1 MTEAVARVI
10 LGDNN
15 VYPLPLADGGVL
27 LIDAGLDYRT
37 RAGEASWD
45 AVVARAA
52 ELGFAPDEVN
62 AVVITHAHIDHAGLA
77 PHWLKQGARVL
88 AGANDRAAV
97 AAGREGN
104 EAQREVRIDELRRH
118 GCPQSILDGLAA
130 VRGRRGLE
138 WQPCEF
144 AALERAEGAR
154 FELASGGTIEVL
166 AAPGHT
172 PGNVVA
178 WNASTGELYTG
189 DTLLPTTIPT
199 PGLHF
204 PDALDSGRDAE
215 RWPSLPPFL
224 ASVETLAELPVASI
238 LPGHGDPVADP
249 ARLFDRFAVHHERRA
264 RRIVAALD
272 GGAATAFE
280 VVRTL
285 FRRLP
290 EARIGQAM
298 TETIGH
304 LDVLTAQGRAVV
316 ADRDP
321 WRYELTEVGAA

>member
-1 MTEAVARVI
+1 MSDAVPRIV

-15 VYPLPLADGGVL
+15 IYPLRLAAGGVL

-37 RAGEASWD
+37 RTNETSWD

-52 ELGFAPDEVN
+52 ELGFAPSEVG

-77 PHWLKQGARVL
+77 PHWLERGARVL
-88 AGANDRAAV
+88 AGADDRAAV
-97 AAGREGN
+97 AAGRAAN

-118 GCPQSILDGLAA
+118 GCPESILDDLAA
-130 VRGRRGLE
+130 VRGRRGLD
-138 WQPCEF
+138 WQPCDL
-144 AALERAEGAR
+144 ASLESAEGAS
-154 FELASGGTIEVL
+154 FKLASGDTIEVL

-178 WNASTGELYTG
+178 WNAGSGELYTG
-189 DTLLPTTIPT
+189 DTILPTTIPT

-204 PDALDSGRDAE
+204 PDALEAGRDAE

-224 ASVETLAELPVASI
+224 ASVDTLAELPVARI
-238 LPGHGDPVADP
+238 LPGHGEPVPDPRA
-249 ARLFDRFAVHHERRA
+249 LFDRFTAHHERRA

-272 GGAATAFE
+272 GGATTAFE
-280 VVRTL
+280 VARTL

-298 TETIGH
+298 TEVIGH
-304 LDVLTAQGRAVV
+304 LDVLTATGRAAVV
-316 ADRDP
+316 DRDP
-321 WRYELTEVGAA
+321 WRYELTEAGAA